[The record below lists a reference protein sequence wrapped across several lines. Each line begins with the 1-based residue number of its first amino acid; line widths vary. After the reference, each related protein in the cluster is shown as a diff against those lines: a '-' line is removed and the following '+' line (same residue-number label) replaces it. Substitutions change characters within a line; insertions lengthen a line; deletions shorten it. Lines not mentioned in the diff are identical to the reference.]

1 MYYHVHHVQYSLFG
15 SLYMVGSK
23 CEVKL
28 MEEFQLE
35 SCVQAHHI
43 YKSKTERMIMSNI
56 TMY

>member
-1 MYYHVHHVQYSLFG
+1 
-15 SLYMVGSK
+15 MVGSK

-43 YKSKTERMIMSNI
+43 YKSMTSLLGKVLHSKTERMIMSKI
-56 TMY
+56 TMH

>member
-1 MYYHVHHVQYSLFG
+1 
-15 SLYMVGSK
+15 MVGSK

-43 YKSKTERMIMSNI
+43 YNKSMTSLLGKVLHSKTERMIMSKI
-56 TMY
+56 TMH